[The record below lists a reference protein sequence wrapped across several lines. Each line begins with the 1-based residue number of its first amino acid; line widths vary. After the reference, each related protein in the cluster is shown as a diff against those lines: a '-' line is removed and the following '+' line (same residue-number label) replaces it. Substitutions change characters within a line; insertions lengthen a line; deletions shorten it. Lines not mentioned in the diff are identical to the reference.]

1 MDLVNLLNQIQ
12 LDGKR
17 AHHFHILSTLC
28 LKRNIKRE
36 LFPHKQSAQQGK
48 NLLNEIESYLLSSLH
63 GIIKLEFNK
72 LSPEEKKLFFCGIFY
87 DSSLFEDRPCQE
99 VFFLKEKNLFIFI
112 NIDNHLTFY
121 VMENDLLKGKETLY
135 FAENL
140 LAKKFDYAFCPNF
153 GFITYEDKNLGN
165 GLEIKSYYHLPAIKE
180 VKTTLIN
187 NGIILTEAPPL
198 ILLKNGYNLGISVDE
213 IFDLQLL
220 EEKKIC
226 AEQEHLRKNLQGLD
240 QENFKSDLAK
250 AFGTLLYGYQ
260 LKKEEIL
267 SSLSLIKQGIDLS
280 LISGISDDEI
290 SKLLFQS
297 MRIVN
302 QEQAAKNAKEL
313 ILKGSLKF

>member
-1 MDLVNLLNQIQ
+1 MDLASLLNQIQ
-12 LDGKR
+12 LHGKR
-17 AHHFHILSTLC
+17 AHCFHIHSTLC

-48 NLLNEIESYLLSSLH
+48 NLLNEIETYLLSSLQE
-63 GIIKLEFNK
+63 IIKLEFNK
-72 LSPEEKKLFFCGIFY
+72 LLPEEKKMFFSGIFY

-121 VMENDLLKGKETLY
+121 VMENDLLEGKETLY

-140 LAKKFDYAFCPNF
+140 LGKKFDYAFCPNF

-165 GLEIKSYYHLPAIKE
+165 GLEIKSYYHLPLISQA
-180 VKTTLIN
+180 KTTSIN
-187 NGIILTEAPPL
+187 QGIIVSETLPLTV
-198 ILLKNGYNLGISVDE
+198 LKNGYNLGMSVDE
-213 IFDLQLL
+213 LFDLQIL

-226 AEQEHLRKNLQGLD
+226 AEQEHLRKNLELLF

-260 LKKEEIL
+260 LKKEEL
-267 SSLSLIKQGIDLS
+267 LTSLSLIKLGINLS
-280 LISGISDDEI
+280 LFAGISDDEI

-302 QEQAAKNAKEL
+302 QEEAAKNAKEL